1 MHNTIAKQY
10 PDPLAEKFTFF
21 WETES
26 PFSQWHPAKFIAPS
40 YLWSME
46 DFYPALQKVVFAEQL
61 AFTSAEQYMMYAKA
75 VIFMD
80 IEAAKAIIKE
90 SDPRKI
96 KALGR
101 GIKGFNDDIWTACR
115 YRIVYLANK
124 CKFAQNE
131 PLKQALLA
139 TKDTTLVEASPYDKI
154 WGIGLTKDDP
164 KAQKRA
170 TWEGLNLLGEVLTA
184 LRLEFEQT
192 LNNTE
197 QISPTRPNLKSK
209 I

>member
-1 MHNTIAKQY
+1 MHNTIEKQH
-10 PDPLAEKFTFF
+10 PNPLEEKFTFF

-40 YLWSME
+40 YLWCME
-46 DFYPALQKVVFAEQL
+46 DFYPALQKEGFAEQL
-61 AFTSAEQYMMYAKA
+61 EFTAAEQYMMYAKA

-80 IEAAKAIIKE
+80 IEAAKTILKE
-90 SDPRKI
+90 SNPREI

-101 GIKGFNDDIWTACR
+101 GIKGFNDDIWTGCR
-115 YRIVYLANK
+115 YLIVYLANK
-124 CKFAQNE
+124 YKFSQNE

-192 LNNTE
+192 LSNTE
-197 QISPTRPNLKSK
+197 KINPTHQNLKSK